1 MTRHRGVTEPETQG
15 AGAQTGFDVF
25 AAITHILA
33 PPVAAY
39 AFSAVLAGGFD
50 LRLWVVVLAYMW
62 FALRPAI
69 WGMFAAAYGPE
80 TPRGVLYLERRDN
93 AAAPGLLAMAFLG
106 LALMDV
112 LSLPG
117 GPHWTNQPRAGFLL
131 GFVAVYMVWVA
142 TYARLPHE
150 VREGWSAL
158 LGSAVSDTYR
168 KG

>member
-1 MTRHRGVTEPETQG
+1 MTDSTKWSYNQS
-15 AGAQTGFDVF
+15 GFDLP
-25 AAITHILA
+25 AAVVHMLA
-33 PPVAAY
+33 PPAGAY
-39 AFSAVLAGGFD
+39 AFANVLSDGFD
-50 LRLWVVVLAYMW
+50 LRLWAVVLAYMW

-69 WGMFAAAYGPE
+69 WGMFAAAHGPASA
-80 TPRGVLYLERRDN
+80 RGLLYLERRDN
-93 AAAPGLLAMAFLG
+93 AAAPGLVAMAMLG

-117 GPHWTNQPRAGFLL
+117 GPHWTNQPAAGFLL

-158 LGSAVSDTYR
+158 LGRTVSDR
-168 KG
+168 DEKG

>member
-1 MTRHRGVTEPETQG
+1 M
-15 AGAQTGFDVF
+15 
-25 AAITHILA
+25 
-33 PPVAAY
+33 
-39 AFSAVLAGGFD
+39 
-50 LRLWVVVLAYMW
+50 
-62 FALRPAI
+62 
-69 WGMFAAAYGPE
+69 
-80 TPRGVLYLERRDN
+80 YLERRDN

-131 GFVAVYMVWVA
+131 GFVAVYMVWIA

-158 LGSAVSDTYR
+158 LGR
-168 KG
+168 GERHEQEKGD